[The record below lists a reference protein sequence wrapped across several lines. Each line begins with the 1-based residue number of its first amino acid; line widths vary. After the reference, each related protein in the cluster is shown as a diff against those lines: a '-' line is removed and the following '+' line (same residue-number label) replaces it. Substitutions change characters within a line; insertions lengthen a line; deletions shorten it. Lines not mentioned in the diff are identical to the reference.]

1 VEAQG
6 SPDGSEVL
14 PADIGQPA
22 PTRDQLRRHLLAG
35 RLAGHVATSRA
46 SNLGNA
52 RRCADRDEHFTF
64 GLDWE
69 GGWDYPSVVALMA
82 DRVGI
87 DPDLRRTDGPDTIDV
102 DRTLDALDAV
112 REQLRRVVAEQGC
125 VLLASGHPSGMM
137 AVALEVAPALA
148 ARGCAIATPA
158 YGFSYAS
165 SAGHREIAYLAGVAC
180 LTDGS
185 SLEHTHSATPM
196 RAMLTAL
203 GEDRRP
209 LPDLVVADHGFAGAA
224 GQSGITTVAFA
235 DCNDPGLFVGEAEQL
250 VDVVVPIDDNVAPHL
265 YAPVAAYLLD
275 GIR

>member
-1 VEAQG
+1 VDPEPEQ
-6 SPDGSEVL
+6 DSEL
-14 PADIGQPA
+14 LSADIGQPA
-22 PTRDQLRRHLLAG
+22 PTRERLRRHLLAA
-35 RLAGHVATSRA
+35 RLAGDVATSRA

-64 GLDWE
+64 GLDWD
-69 GGWDYPSVVALMA
+69 GSWDYPRIVALMA

-87 DPDLRRTDGPDTIDV
+87 DPDLTRTNGTDRIDAE
-102 DRTLDALDAV
+102 RTLDALDRV
-112 REQLRRVVAEQGC
+112 REQLRRVVADRGC
-125 VLLASGHPSGMM
+125 VLLASGHPSGMI
-137 AVALEVAPALA
+137 AVALQLAPALA
-148 ARGCAIATPA
+148 ARGCTIATPA
-158 YGFSYAS
+158 CGFSYSS
-165 SAGHREIAYLAGVAC
+165 SAGHREVAYLAGVAC

-185 SLEHTHSATPM
+185 WLEHTHSATPM

-203 GEDRRP
+203 DEERRP

-224 GQSGITTVAFA
+224 GQAGITTVAFA